1 MELMKYTALIVAAGS
16 GTRMKLGYNKVYALM
31 RDGRTILNHTM
42 DIFRA
47 DKDCI
52 QIVVVTEALTFY
64 QNMEGSWPGMI
75 TIAKGGKTRQESV
88 KNGLQAVLADY
99 VMVHDGARPY
109 LDEKSLKRI
118 KKALKENDAVLLSV
132 PCKDT
137 IKKIDEDGYI
147 EMTYDRST
155 LCAAQ
160 TPQAFRTELLTE
172 CMCRA
177 EEAGFTGTDDCSLV
191 EAFSDTRVKTVEGSY
206 ANIKITTPEDM

>member
-16 GTRMKLGYNKVYALM
+16 GTRMKLGYNKVYAKM

-42 DIFRA
+42 DIFKA

-52 QIVVVTEALTFY
+52 QIVVVTEALTFF
-64 QNMEGSWPGMI
+64 QNMEGDWPGMI
-75 TIAKGGKTRQESV
+75 TVVKGGKTRQESV
-88 KNGLQAVLADY
+88 RNGLHAVLADY

-118 KKALKENDAVLLSV
+118 KKALKSDDAVLLSV

-137 IKKIDEDGYI
+137 IKKIDAGGYI
-147 EMTYDRST
+147 ETTYDRST

-160 TPQAFRTELLTE
+160 TPQAFRTQLLAE
-172 CMCRA
+172 CMRRA
-177 EEAGFTGTDDCSLV
+177 EAAGFTGTDDCSLV

>member
-172 CMCRA
+172 CMRSA

>member
-172 CMCRA
+172 CMRRA